1 MEQPLAA
8 ESFHGRKVRS
18 YEIDGFRLSEWRY
31 APGVHLPWHAHE
43 CAFVN
48 VMLEGAYIKTDLKRT
63 WTLSPFTLTFHPAG
77 ERHADRFYEAA
88 GRTFDLEIE
97 DRWLKRAREYG
108 GVLDGPVQFAGGLPV
123 WLGYRLYDEFR
134 RTDGVSPLAV
144 EGLAIEILAEASRT
158 SDRSSDTRRPRWLEQ
173 VRELLHARFTENLAL
188 EEIAATVGIHP
199 VHLAR
204 TFRAYHRCAIG
215 DYVRQLRVEYACRE
229 LFRSDTPLAMIA
241 LAAGFADQSHLTR
254 VFKRRTGMTP
264 AQFRATVRPR

>member
-1 MEQPLAA
+1 MKQPL
-8 ESFHGRKVRS
+8 EPEPFHGEKLRS
-18 YEIDGFRLSEWRY
+18 HEIDGFRLSEWHY

-43 CAFVN
+43 CAFFK
-48 VMLEGAYIKTDLKRT
+48 VMLEGAYMKTDVRRA
-63 WTLSPFTLTFHPAG
+63 WTISPFTLTFHPAG

-88 GRTFDLEIE
+88 GRVFDLEIE
-97 DRWLKRAREYG
+97 DHWLKHAREYG
-108 GVLDGPVQFAGGLPV
+108 SVLDGPIQFTGGLPV

-134 RTDGVSPLAV
+134 RADDASPLAM
-144 EGLAIEILAEASRT
+144 EGLALEILAEAARGSDCT
-158 SDRSSDTRRPRWLEQ
+158 SERRPRWLEQ
-173 VRELLHARFTENLAL
+173 VRELVHARFAENLAL

-204 TFRAYHRCAIG
+204 TFRAHHRCAIG

-254 VFKRRTGMTP
+254 TFKRLTGMTP